1 MHSGKCIIF
10 QTNFRGG
17 EGETK
22 FYSGCLQ
29 RQRGMES
36 NVGPMLVNF
45 AIEKCTGVKRSPPV
59 QINFSSPR
67 LNEMNEQYPRIRL
80 TFRLFFNQGVRIFPF
95 SKNDGKKER
104 KVVNDFYIA

>member
-1 MHSGKCIIF
+1 MYYFSNEFPG
-10 QTNFRGG
+10 R
-17 EGETK
+17 GETK

-36 NVGPMLVNF
+36 NVGPVLVNF

-80 TFRLFFNQGVRIFPF
+80 TFRLFFNQDVFFLSR
-95 SKNDGKKER
+95 KMTER
-104 KVVNDFYIA
+104 KKGKS

>member
-1 MHSGKCIIF
+1 MYYFSNEFPG
-10 QTNFRGG
+10 R
-17 EGETK
+17 GETK

-36 NVGPMLVNF
+36 NVGPVLVNF

-67 LNEMNEQYPRIRL
+67 LNETDEQYRL